1 MAVKRKSKQSRKL
14 SWIEVESSQIESV
27 AWDSDTLFI
36 RFHGGNVYSYED
48 VEEEE
53 YKALLNAE
61 SVGKH
66 FSKYIKGEKTCKKI

>member
-14 SWIEVESSQIESV
+14 SWVEVESSQIESV
-27 AWDSDTLFI
+27 AWDNETLFV
-36 RFHGGNVYSYED
+36 RFQNGNVYSYEE

-66 FSKYIKGEKTCKKI
+66 FSKYIKGEKTYKKI